1 MTAADALAIA
11 QDYETLSGY
20 VTGIL
25 GDPNISLTAAQTQR
39 LTDCCQRLTQ
49 YANSVAIATALSAL
63 SASQGDID
71 KIKKATSDA
80 NVAVAKL
87 KSQIAKINTVM
98 QIVGDAVSLGA
109 AIVSGPLTGVMA
121 AATTLANDAG

>member
-1 MTAADALAIA
+1 MTAADSLAIA
-11 QDYETLSGY
+11 QDYEMLSGY
-20 VTGIL
+20 VTDIL
-25 GDPNISLTAAQTQR
+25 GDPNTSLTAAQAQK

-63 SASQGDID
+63 SASQDDID
-71 KIKKATSDA
+71 EIKKATSDA

-87 KSQIAKINTVM
+87 KSQIAKINNVM